1 MWRAMISDF
10 GSANL
15 ARVAKTMVE
24 GAIIYAAPETIT
36 KAYDSDTAPPVQTTK
51 RDVYSYINTLVT

>member
-1 MWRAMISDF
+1 MISDF

-24 GAIIYAAPETIT
+24 GAIIYAEPETIHKHMILT
-36 KAYDSDTAPPVQTTK
+36 QLLHFRPQREMYTAT
-51 RDVYSYINTLVT
+51 